1 MAPKLEFIEKL
12 IECEVGRALRYVEY
26 MLPLLMEAVSASLP
40 RLVLSSSSMRCVE
53 RVGEMEEEDA
63 EEAED
68 VEEEE
73 EA

>member
-1 MAPKLEFIEKL
+1 
-12 IECEVGRALRYVEY
+12 

-40 RLVLSSSSMRCVE
+40 RLVASSSSMRCVE